1 MSESSRSSHHGGE
14 LEGDTVASNRPRS
27 QRSNASSRS
36 KRSILSVHSD
46 ESTPLLSRE
55 HADGEHD
62 YGDAPANGQPP
73 SPAARSLHSPPDEP
87 SEKRTYRWPTI
98 VALTMLSLVLVTIL
112 ALGFAA
118 PAVVEEYAK
127 EAMVFEPTD
136 LSIDS
141 LTSDGVRAR
150 VQGDFSL
157 DALRVHKKPTR
168 DLGRLGTWIARKVES
183 RPSKVEVFLPEY
195 DDLLLGTALVPSI
208 VVDIRNGHTTHV
220 DFITD
225 LKAGNLDGIRRIAND
240 WIDGRLSQLIVTGEA
255 KVGLK
260 SGLFSL
266 GTQDIRQS
274 LVFKGKEMP
283 VIPKYNITKLNFHE
297 IDEPNSE
304 KFMAADVSLT
314 LFNNYPV
321 TFTVPP
327 LAFDILVP
335 NCAPTDQY
343 IALANASTKDIEISP
358 KEHVFV
364 EVSGRVLK
372 LPEAVTTVCPNTG
385 KSPLDILLGG
395 YISGMDTTIFVR
407 GSKKTSVNTPTWI
420 TDLIKNVVVPLP
432 FPGHSFDGLIQN
444 FGLDQ
449 VHLGLP
455 NPLADPDTPEG
466 QPKISA
472 TVNAAVNLPKEM
484 NFPVDVD
491 RVRADADVYYHE
503 KKLGKLDLHN
513 WQKANSTRVEAR
525 DDLQATLLVQSAV
538 KDAPLQIT
546 NDDLFSELVQDL
558 LFGGKSII
566 LGVKAKVDVETET
579 ALGKFVVRELPA
591 EGKVPIKPIAGG
603 NLKGFEPKVGSLRIL
618 DTTKSS
624 LFIEAKVNITNPTNY
639 SATVPYINLHLLTN
653 GTLLG
658 EGIAKNVTVRP
669 GPNYDILVRA
679 IWNPLSYN
687 GTEGAAVGR
696 ELLSQYISGY
706 NTTITIRTHEGT
718 IPNNPRLGAAL
729 STIHLEV
736 PTPELK
742 VPKNPNHP
750 DDSDDDDGQKEKKGP
765 RFIDDATFH
774 FLYSK
779 ASFTLLSPLPRS
791 TLYITRVNAT
801 ALYNHTEPIGKII
814 YDLPFAVNPG
824 ATTSP
829 LLPVEWSLGSVG
841 YEAVKQALHG
851 TLKLDAEAVVGVG
864 VGEWE
869 EEIWYKGQGIE
880 AQVQL

>member
-1 MSESSRSSHHGGE
+1 
-14 LEGDTVASNRPRS
+14 
-27 QRSNASSRS
+27 
-36 KRSILSVHSD
+36 
-46 ESTPLLSRE
+46 
-55 HADGEHD
+55 
-62 YGDAPANGQPP
+62 
-73 SPAARSLHSPPDEP
+73 
-87 SEKRTYRWPTI
+87 
-98 VALTMLSLVLVTIL
+98 
-112 ALGFAA
+112 
-118 PAVVEEYAK
+118 
-127 EAMVFEPTD
+127 
-136 LSIDS
+136 
-141 LTSDGVRAR
+141 
-150 VQGDFSL
+150 
-157 DALRVHKKPTR
+157 
-168 DLGRLGTWIARKVES
+168 
-183 RPSKVEVFLPEY
+183 
-195 DDLLLGTALVPSI
+195 
-208 VVDIRNGHTTHV
+208 
-220 DFITD
+220 
-225 LKAGNLDGIRRIAND
+225 
-240 WIDGRLSQLIVTGEA
+240 
-255 KVGLK
+255 
-260 SGLFSL
+260 
-266 GTQDIRQS
+266 
-274 LVFKGKEMP
+274 
-283 VIPKYNITKLNFHE
+283 
-297 IDEPNSE
+297 
-304 KFMAADVSLT
+304 MAADVSLT

-591 EGKVPIKPIAGG
+591 EGKVPIK
-603 NLKGFEPKVGSLRIL
+603 R
-618 DTTKSS
+618 
-624 LFIEAKVNITNPTNY
+624 
-639 SATVPYINLHLLTN
+639 
-653 GTLLG
+653 
-658 EGIAKNVTVRP
+658 
-669 GPNYDILVRA
+669 
-679 IWNPLSYN
+679 
-687 GTEGAAVGR
+687 
-696 ELLSQYISGY
+696 
-706 NTTITIRTHEGT
+706 
-718 IPNNPRLGAAL
+718 
-729 STIHLEV
+729 
-736 PTPELK
+736 
-742 VPKNPNHP
+742 
-750 DDSDDDDGQKEKKGP
+750 
-765 RFIDDATFH
+765 
-774 FLYSK
+774 
-779 ASFTLLSPLPRS
+779 
-791 TLYITRVNAT
+791 
-801 ALYNHTEPIGKII
+801 
-814 YDLPFAVNPG
+814 
-824 ATTSP
+824 
-829 LLPVEWSLGSVG
+829 
-841 YEAVKQALHG
+841 
-851 TLKLDAEAVVGVG
+851 
-864 VGEWE
+864 
-869 EEIWYKGQGIE
+869 
-880 AQVQL
+880 